1 MGFGNSIGWGWR
13 VAMFR
18 LVDKDGNYALSR
30 SGTVFEYGT
39 YQIASIAVKVLSK
52 RDSVRYRIVK
62 A

>member
-1 MGFGNSIGWGWR
+1 
-13 VAMFR
+13 MFR